1 MMRSWGVWCLV
12 GILGVVR
19 PAWGFNYP
27 EHREI
32 TASSIRTLLA
42 EEECQGPRPDR
53 RLYDMLTSLHDVLRN
68 GRAGEL
74 PLCAA
79 DDFAAPHMAAPGCF
93 DAADL
98 PALSAD
104 HSSSPAALM
113 HRWTRPSAET
123 SCEASNLLVALP
135 RLNRADRSPSYCN
148 DVGEVSNPALLIEAT
163 RAARVGARYP
173 GPGSIDDRLEV
184 ADAAYLC
191 LAEFSR
197 PHFRLP
203 EVLPIDAALSAS
215 ENAASAYARYHLGAL
230 IVAQYAIEAR
240 FAGVDRVQ
248 VEGLALM
255 LEMYALHFLEDS
267 FAAGHIVTPRLL
279 IGDAAARASH
289 DRTNREGLWV
299 RLPDAICREAANDR
313 SGNAVLPALRDSHD
327 ATDPWSLLS
336 VCDHERSPLPDRRED
351 RGRGIVLIHGDH
363 AFMGTR
369 RGEPDRVSFN
379 LARLAVTASL
389 RDVRAVL
396 AGRARLPKDTRAY
409 AGMARLLRLRG
420 LTGEDL
426 LSIWDRLLATNADG
440 WSAARLLHEAVTDTR
455 TDDGVDQTV
464 RPLRA
469 LLMLPTQAELRP
481 EEQALSGL
489 ALRARSGVFA
499 LYRPTG
505 PQADDWNLRPEL
517 GFGFSLVTPPPTGSM
532 YFQFGLDFTLTLPT
546 RLRDVSGSVVPG
558 FPFPTVIPY
567 FGVHGRRLH
576 FTVGWRLFDPL
587 LVFDGEGDPVPHPLG
602 MGAEVSVGV
611 RAATWNFSALDVDF
625 GFRVTGDLLTGDT
638 HLGPGLTLRFST
650 IASRVGVTSG
660 RVPSTGGERDDDD
673 EEEEEVGL
681 PERFNEAT
689 PGAAAPA
696 AIPAPAPVPAEP
708 RRLPASE

>member
-1 MMRSWGVWCLV
+1 MRLLGVWCFV
-12 GILGVVR
+12 GVLGLVR

-42 EEECQGPRPDR
+42 EEDCEGPRPDH
-53 RLYDMLTSLHDVLRN
+53 RLYDMLTSLSEVLRD
-68 GRAGEL
+68 GREGAL
-74 PLCAA
+74 PLCRAEN
-79 DDFAAPHMAAPGCF
+79 FAAPLQDAPQCF

-113 HRWTRPSAET
+113 RRWTRFSEET
-123 SCEASNLLVALP
+123 SSEVGNLFVALP
-135 RLNRADRSPSYCN
+135 RLDRADRSPSYCN
-148 DVGEVSNPALLIEAT
+148 DVEEVSNPALLIEAT
-163 RAARVGARYP
+163 RAARVGARYA

-230 IVAQYAIEAR
+230 IVAQYANEEA
-240 FAGVDRVQ
+240 FSNLDRTQ

-267 FAAGHIVTPRLL
+267 FAAGHIVTPRLHV
-279 IGDAAARASH
+279 GDAAARASH

-299 RLPDAICREAANDR
+299 RLPDALCQEADNDH
-313 SGNAVLPALRDSHD
+313 SGDAVPAGLRDRHD
-327 ATDPWSLLS
+327 RDDPWSLLWA
-336 VCDHERSPLPDRRED
+336 CDREHTPLASDPLD

-369 RGEPDRVSFN
+369 RSQPDQVSFN

-396 AGRARLPKDTRAY
+396 RGTADLPKVTRRWSGGDQLPALH
-409 AGMARLLRLRG
+409 GLRG
-420 LTGEDL
+420 TDL
-426 LSIWDRLLATNADG
+426 LSTWDNHLSHDVPG
-440 WSAARLLHEAVTDTR
+440 WSSARLLHEAVRETR
-455 TDDGVDQTV
+455 IDDEVDETV

-489 ALRARSGVFA
+489 TLRARSGVHA

-505 PQADDWNLRPEL
+505 TQADSWNLLPEL

-546 RLRDVSGSVVPG
+546 RLSDASGSVVPG

-567 FGVHGRRLH
+567 FGVHWRRTH
-576 FTVGWRLFDPL
+576 ITVGWRFFDPL
-587 LVFDGEGDPVPHPLG
+587 LVFDGEGDPVLHPLG

-638 HLGPGLTLRFST
+638 HLGPGLVLRFST

-660 RVPSTGGERDDDD
+660 RVPSTGGERDEEDD
-673 EEEEEVGL
+673 EEVGL
-681 PERFNEAT
+681 PERFNDT
-689 PGAAAPA
+689 TQGAS
-696 AIPAPAPVPAEP
+696 APAPVRAPVPVPAP
-708 RRLPASE
+708 VPSRRLPSSD